1 MYNSPMTDNE
11 ITLLK
16 EQREKLSG
24 KVFDLEGWK
33 SQTLLLA
40 QRIFGKDHPV
50 LKTIGEL
57 KYDYSSWHLRDVTG
71 NKETGDPVRIQAR
84 QVIDAAIAE
93 LEVLGSPAAGKRAD
107 LLWQILGEELTGKQ
121 LKELQ
126 DILSSDTEEQAEK
139 VKEKLSTL
147 KKEDLI
153 NILSRVMI
161 G

>member
-1 MYNSPMTDNE
+1 MHNSPMTDKE

-16 EQREKLSG
+16 AQREKLSG

-50 LKTIGEL
+50 LKMIGEL

-71 NKETGDPVRIQAR
+71 NKETEDPVRIQAR
-84 QVIDAAIAE
+84 QVLDAAIAE
-93 LEVLGSPAAGKRAD
+93 LEVLGSPAAGNRAD
-107 LLWQILGEELTGKQ
+107 LLWRVLGEELTGRQ

-126 DILSSDTEEQAEK
+126 DILSPDTEGQAEK
-139 VKEKLSTL
+139 IKNKLNAL
-147 KKEDLI
+147 NKEDLI
-153 NILSRVMI
+153 NIISRMMI
-161 G
+161 

>member
-1 MYNSPMTDNE
+1 MAEKE

-16 EQREKLSG
+16 AQMEKLSG

-50 LKTIGEL
+50 VKMINDL

-71 NKETGDPVRIQAR
+71 NKETEDPVRIQAR
-84 QVIDAAIAE
+84 QVLDAAVTE
-93 LEVLGSPAAGKRAD
+93 LEALGIPIPEKHAGEV
-107 LLWQILGEELTGKQ
+107 WNILEEELTGNQ
-121 LKELQ
+121 VKELQ
-126 DILSSDTEEQAEK
+126 DILSGSGKERLEK
-139 VKEKLSTL
+139 IREKLNVL

-153 NILSRVMI
+153 NIISRMMI
-161 G
+161 S